1 MKFTLSWLKDHLDT
15 TATLE
20 EITTAL
26 VRLGLEVEGVENP
39 ADKLAPFVIAHI
51 LEAEKHPN
59 ADKLRVCKV
68 DIGQGEP
75 VQVVCGA
82 PNARAGM
89 KAVFGPPGAY
99 VPGLDVTL
107 KLSAIRGVE
116 SGGMMCSG
124 RELELSEDSDG
135 ILDLPADAPVGTP
148 YAEWLGIDD
157 PVIEIAITPNR
168 QDCLGVAGVARDL
181 AAAGLGTLKTP
192 SVEAVAGAFENPVPI
207 RVEDA
212 EGCPVFLGRLVR
224 GVKNGPSPEW
234 LARRLNAIGLRPIS
248 ALVDITQYIMIDRG
262 RPLHVY
268 DLAKLQGGLTARSAK
283 PGEELLALNG
293 KTYTLEDGMVVIADD
308 AKAHGLGGIMGGEES
323 GCTETTTDAVIE
335 CAAFDPIRIGVTGR
349 KLGITS
355 DARARFERGIDPAFI
370 EPGMELATRMVLEL
384 CGGEASSVTKAGAV
398 PSFDKTVVY
407 QPSRTGTLG
416 GVPVEEAEQEAV
428 LTRLGFAVEAK
439 GTEGWTIRVPT
450 WRKDIDA
457 SADIVEEVLRLVGY
471 DKIPTTPLPRAEGV
485 ARPTATPMQLRQ
497 RRARRAA
504 AARGFQEAV
513 TWSFIAPSEAAPFG
527 GGVFTLD
534 NPISAD
540 LAVMR
545 TSLLPGLIA
554 AAGRNKAR
562 GATSIRLFEVGK
574 RYLKEGERPT
584 LALVATGES
593 QGRHWQKK
601 SAGFDVYDA
610 KAEALA
616 VLEATGAPVDRLQ
629 VTVDAPAWFHPGR
642 SGTLRLDPRNP
653 IAHFGELHPKV
664 AKALDIKGTVVAVE
678 IYLDAIPSPKAVKRA
693 RAKYAP
699 SDLMAVSRDFAFVV
713 KAEVEA
719 GKLVQAV
726 RGAEKQAIT
735 SVEVFDVFEG
745 QGVEE
750 GHKSVAI
757 AVTLQPG
764 ATSFTDADLEAIST
778 KIVAAAGKVGAVLRG

>member
-15 TATLE
+15 SATLD

-39 ADKLAPFVIAHI
+39 AEKLAPFTIAHI

-107 KLSAIRGVE
+107 KISAIRGVE
-116 SGGMMCSG
+116 SRGMMCSG
-124 RELELSEDSDG
+124 RELELSEESDG
-135 ILDLPADAPVGTP
+135 ILDLPADAPVGVS
-148 YAEWLGIDD
+148 YVDWLGLDD
-157 PVIEIAITPNR
+157 PVIEVAITPNR
-168 QDCLGVAGVARDL
+168 QDCLGVAGIARDL

-192 SVEAVAGAFENPVPI
+192 AVEAVAGAFENPVPI
-207 RVEDA
+207 RVDDA

-234 LARRLNAIGLRPIS
+234 LSRRLNAIGLRPIS
-248 ALVDITQYIMIDRG
+248 ALVDITQYILIDRG

-268 DLAKLQGGLTARSAK
+268 DLAKLTGGLTARPGK

-293 KTYTLEDGMVVIADD
+293 KTYALDETMVVIADD
-308 AKAHGLGGIMGGEES
+308 AKALGLGGIMGGEES
-323 GCTETTTDAVIE
+323 GCTETTTDVVIE
-335 CAAFDPIRIGVTGR
+335 CAAFDPVRIGMTGR
-349 KLGITS
+349 KLGLTS
-355 DARARFERGIDPAFI
+355 DARSRFERGIDPAFI
-370 EPGMELATRMVLEL
+370 EPGMELATRMVLDL
-384 CGGEASSVTKAGAV
+384 CGGEASTVTKAGEV
-398 PSFDKTVVY
+398 PTFDKTVTY
-407 QPSRTGTLG
+407 NPARAESLG
-416 GVPVEEAEQEAV
+416 GVAVPSDEQGAV
-428 LTRLGFAVEAK
+428 LTRLGFTVEAK
-439 GTEGWTIRVPT
+439 QGDTWTIRVPS

-471 DKIPTTPLPRAEGV
+471 DKIPTTPLPRPDGV

-513 TWSFIAPSEAAPFG
+513 TWSFISPAEAAPFG
-527 GGVFTLD
+527 GGAFTLD

-540 LAVMR
+540 MAVMR
-545 TSLLPGLIA
+545 PSLLPGLIA
-554 AAGRNKAR
+554 AAGRNKDR
-562 GATSIRLFEVGK
+562 GASSIRLFEVGK
-574 RYLKEGERPT
+574 RYLADAEKPT
-584 LALVATGES
+584 LALVATGEK
-593 QGRHWQKK
+593 QGRHWQAKA
-601 SAGFDVYDA
+601 SQFDVYDA

-616 VLEATGAPVDRLQ
+616 ILEAAGAPVDRLQ
-629 VTVDAPAWFHPGR
+629 TTADAPAWFHPGR
-642 SGTLRLDPRNP
+642 SGSLRLDPRNP
-653 IAHFGELHPKV
+653 IAHFGELHPAV
-664 AKALDIKGTVVAVE
+664 AKALDIKGTVIAVE
-678 IYLDAIPSPKAVKRA
+678 VYLDVIPQPKSVKRA
-693 RAKYAP
+693 RPKYAP
-699 SDLMAVSRDFAFVV
+699 SDLMPVSRDFAFVV
-713 KAEVEA
+713 KADVEA
-719 GKLVQAV
+719 GKLLQAV

-735 SVEVFDVFEG
+735 NVEVFDVFSG
-745 QGVEE
+745 PGVEE
-750 GHKSVAI
+750 GHKSIAL

-764 ATSFTDADLEAIST
+764 ATSFTDADLEAISA
-778 KIVAAAGKVGAVLRG
+778 KIVAAAGKVGATLRA